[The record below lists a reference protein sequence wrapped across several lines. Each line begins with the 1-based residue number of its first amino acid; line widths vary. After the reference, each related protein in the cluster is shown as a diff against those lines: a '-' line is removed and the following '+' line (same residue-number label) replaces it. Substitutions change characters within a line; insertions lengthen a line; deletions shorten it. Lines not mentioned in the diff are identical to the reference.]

1 MFIRKLRINSAEFLI
16 WKRAIFRKVKKIKAL
31 RGGAHRYAAKL
42 FRIEKFDSLCAAPW
56 AKGQG
61 WPRVTSKAVD

>member
-1 MFIRKLRINSAEFLI
+1 MGIETFSDRKRELFL
-16 WKRAIFRKVKKIKAL
+16 KVKEVKRL
-31 RGGAHRYAAKL
+31 RGGVAIYAAKL

-61 WPRVTSKAVD
+61 WPRVTSKRVD